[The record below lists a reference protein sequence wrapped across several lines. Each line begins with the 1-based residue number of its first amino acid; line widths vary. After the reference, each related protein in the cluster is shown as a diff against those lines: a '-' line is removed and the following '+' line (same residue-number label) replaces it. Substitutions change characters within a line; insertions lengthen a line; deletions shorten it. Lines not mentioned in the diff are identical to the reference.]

1 MKTRHSIAELQKQ
14 YDAGHKKP
22 LEDLMRAWKG
32 IKELPP
38 TDPQSFFVLGGYH
51 GEPFRGGGRT
61 SSAFWGGYCN
71 HGNILFPTWHR
82 IYLFKL
88 EEALQSIPGC
98 SDVTLPFWDETSDE
112 SLTKGIPAALT
123 QEFFDLDGVSIP
135 NPLRSFVLNKNIAD
149 QINGDDPN
157 YSKPLGYETVRYPL
171 SGLVGNDV
179 EKAATAKH
187 NAGFPNYATNVDI
200 LNQNV
205 IRWLTTKTIVI
216 DPAKPLPANVHQKFV
231 DCLSAPNYML
241 FSNTTSASQWNSENG
256 TTIVPLESPH
266 NSIHLAV
273 GGFDAPGFDAS
284 PIAGAN
290 GDMGENDTAGL
301 DPIFFFH
308 HCFIDYVFWRWQ
320 VKHGKTHSLDVAI
333 SDYPGTNT
341 TDSQGPAAGFAPN
354 TWLSLKSPLDPFT
367 FSNGKTYTSEDSV
380 DIEVQLGYTYGA
392 GSLDSISQPAEALL
406 AESKALPSKAIHVS
420 GINRG
425 RIRGSFVIAAYA
437 TVNGGKVL
445 VGSEAVLS
453 RWNVQGCM
461 NCQAH
466 LETKTAISLRDLSES
481 TLANLDLHVELH
493 TRQQP
498 VVKVAALEA
507 EATQTLFHVEVR

>member
-1 MKTRHSIAELQKQ
+1 MRTRYSITELQQQ
-14 YDAGHKKP
+14 YDAGTKKP

-32 IKELPP
+32 IKDLPA
-38 TDPQSFFVLGGYH
+38 TDPHSFFVIGGYH
-51 GEPFRGGGRT
+51 GEPFRGAGRN

-82 IYLFKL
+82 IYLLKL

-98 SDVTLPFWDETSDE
+98 SDVMLPFWDETSNA
-112 SLTKGIPAALT
+112 SSSNGIPDALT
-123 QEFFDLDGVSIP
+123 QEFFVLDGVNIP
-135 NPLRSFVLNKNIAD
+135 NPLRSFVFTKDITD
-149 QINGDDPN
+149 QISGDDPN
-157 YSKPLGYETVRYPL
+157 YTKPLGYETVRYPL
-171 SGLVGNDV
+171 SGLVGNDA
-179 EKAATAKH
+179 EKVATATH

-200 LNQNV
+200 LNQNI

-216 DPAKPLPANVHQKFV
+216 DPTQPISANVHQKFV
-231 DCLSAPNYML
+231 DCLDAPNYML
-241 FSNTTSASQWNSENG
+241 FSNTTSANQWNSDNS

-266 NSIHLAV
+266 NSIHLAI
-273 GGFDAPGFDAS
+273 GGFDAPGYDRS

-301 DPIFFFH
+301 DPIFYFH

-320 VKHGKTHSLDVAI
+320 VKHRKTGSLDVAI
-333 SDYPGTNT
+333 GDYPGTNT

-354 TWLSLKSPLDPFT
+354 TWLTLSTPLAPFIH
-367 FSNGKTYTSEDSV
+367 SDGKAYTSEDAV
-380 DIEVQLGYTYGA
+380 DIETQLGYTYGP
-392 GSLDSISQPAEALL
+392 GSLDSISQPAGLL
-406 AESKALPSKAIHVS
+406 AETKAAPAKAIHVS

-437 TVNGGKVL
+437 MVDGRKVF

-466 LETKTAISLRDLSES
+466 LESKAAISLHGLAETS
-481 TLANLDLHVELH
+481 LANAQYHVELH
-493 TRQQP
+493 TREQP
-498 VVKVAALEA
+498 AAKAVAVGAPSA
-507 EATQTLFHVEVR
+507 PPPFHVEVR